1 MELVKLDAIV
11 LDLNLAG
18 ENGLLLMEFLKQ
30 KHPGVPILIYT
41 ALTLSQQEV
50 RELNGHV
57 QAIVSKSAREQ
68 LLRELDTYKRKSPT
82 G

>member
-1 MELVKLDAIV
+1 MEAVKLDAIV

-41 ALTLSQQEV
+41 GMDHDAVKIQEMLKGGAKQYLRKGSMAELCSTL
-50 RELNGHV
+50 
-57 QAIVSKSAREQ
+57 KSMVN
-68 LLRELDTYKRKSPT
+68 
-82 G
+82 